1 MTTTAPYIEDQ
12 LVYVTHSAP
21 TEHREDIEEQE
32 DAIVVAVIRAIRRN
46 PRLHAELVV
55 ALEHKV

>member
-12 LVYVTHSAP
+12 LVYVAT
-21 TEHREDIEEQE
+21 TENREDIEEQE
-32 DAIVVAVIRAIRRN
+32 NAIVVAVIRAIRRN